1 MAGIY
6 VDQHCELNE
15 LLTRANS
22 DQGATLLIPDLQR
35 PYVWSPRQ
43 VVWLVDSL
51 IRGWP
56 FGTFLTWK
64 VKKDDPVRELARPFW
79 KVVDRTDEDAASQ
92 LSKKNPPASFQ
103 MVLDGQQR
111 VQSLLLAVCGDGWGF
126 QLYDRDWNI
135 ALTDER
141 PRGRQGV
148 KHWSLGSLCVDLEA
162 LIAGYGKTKRVLA
175 LDFTNI
181 LAWVV
186 TGGKLAQSEFD
197 KKQNYHEPLPR
208 THDADAKGRYVRLSR
223 LWDAAPTVEG
233 IEQEQAESL
242 AEALLKEHE
251 VSPDKITT
259 AARPVGSL
267 LLALAR
273 IKKTRV
279 TYLELAEFDEKIS
292 SREAYNDA
300 VVNIFTRLNTAGR
313 TLTREDITFAWLKVG
328 WVSAKTGN
336 RSAVECFDSLAEALI
351 GQKLEL
357 AIEDLVSGISL
368 VWSAFHG
375 EGRLLSNNDLLKGDA
390 IRPMAAD
397 LSNHW
402 STLSAAVEK
411 VSANVAERGYRF
423 HEHYE
428 SLNSIFIL
436 WAWQYIA
443 EQWLT
448 THACKELEKD
458 DYEKKVAAS
467 FALFADRW
475 LMCSQWA
482 GRWAVAS
489 AETIAGYAKRLAD
502 CANAVRS
509 SATPNDAALKL
520 HEFLETEV
528 KALEA
533 DALAGIPAIQA
544 RRRELVRVYYSPLW
558 IWHRLDSKRWEM
570 SKIQLRTRKNKK
582 MNLDVDHSVAHALWE
597 GKIAAS
603 LPTGIADKDE
613 ALPLVNQ
620 MGNCSLLEKSFNISK
635 SDRTLKS
642 FLEEVHEFK
651 TGKINLAAWS
661 SSLGLPDSMMDAKT
675 ADVDALAKAIN
686 ERDTLIRKELVE
698 FVKGERARA
707 DFDDAA

>member
-6 VDQHCELNE
+6 DDQHCELNE

-111 VQSLLLAVCGDGWGF
+111 IQSLLLAVCGDGWGF
-126 QLYDRDWNI
+126 QLYDRDWNT
-135 ALTDER
+135 ALTDEK

-148 KHWSLGSLCVDLEA
+148 KHWSLGSLCVDLAA
-162 LIAGYGKTKRVLA
+162 LIAGYGKTKRILA

-181 LAWVV
+181 LSWVV
-186 TGGKLAQSEFD
+186 TGGKLAQSEFE
-197 KKQNYHEPLPR
+197 KKQHYKEPLPR
-208 THDADAKGRYVRLSR
+208 THEADAKGRYVRLSR
-223 LWDAAPTVEG
+223 LWDAAPTAEG

-251 VSPDKITT
+251 VSPDRITT

-279 TYLELAEFDEKIS
+279 TYLELAEYDEKIS
-292 SREAYNDA
+292 SRESYNDA

-328 WVSAKTGN
+328 WISAKTGN
-336 RSAVECFDSLAEALI
+336 RSAAECFDTLADSLA

-357 AIEDLVSGISL
+357 TIEDLVAGISL
-368 VWSAFHG
+368 VWSTFHAA
-375 EGRLLSNNDLLKGDA
+375 GRLLSNNDLLKGDA

-397 LSNHW
+397 LSNNW
-402 STLSAAVEK
+402 GTLSSAVEK
-411 VSANVAERGYRF
+411 ASASVAERGYRF

-428 SLNSIFIL
+428 SLNSIFVL

-443 EQWLT
+443 DQWLV
-448 THACKELEKD
+448 THPCKELEKD
-458 DYEKKVAAS
+458 DYEKEIGAA
-467 FALFADRW
+467 FALHADRW

-489 AETIAGYAKRLAD
+489 AETIAGYAKRLSD
-502 CANAVRS
+502 CANAVRAS
-509 SATPNDAALKL
+509 GTATEAAQKL
-520 HEFLETEV
+520 REFLETEV
-528 KALEA
+528 NALEV
-533 DALAGIPAIQA
+533 DAVAGILAIQA
-544 RRRELVRVYYSPLW
+544 RRRELVRVYYAPLW

-570 SKIQLRTRKNKK
+570 SKVQLRTRKNKK
-582 MNLDVDHSVAHALWE
+582 MNLDVDHSVACALWE
-597 GKIAAS
+597 TKIASS
-603 LPTGIADKDE
+603 LPTGISDKEE

-651 TGKINLAAWS
+651 TGKIALAGWAV
-661 SSLGLPDSMMDAKT
+661 SLGLPDSMVDAGQ
-675 ADVDALAKAIN
+675 ADVDTLVKAIGD
-686 ERDTLIRKELVE
+686 RDKLIRDEVCE
-698 FVKGERARA
+698 FVTGKGIRVDLEEA
-707 DFDDAA
+707 